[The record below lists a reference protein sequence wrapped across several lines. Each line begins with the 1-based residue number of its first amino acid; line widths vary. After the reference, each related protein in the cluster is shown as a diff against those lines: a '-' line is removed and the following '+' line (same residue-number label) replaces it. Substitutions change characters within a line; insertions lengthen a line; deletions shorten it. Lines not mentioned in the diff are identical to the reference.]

1 MHDSVVLVTGA
12 GGELCHLLLPELQQ
26 EGRDIVALD
35 LKPLPES
42 LVKCCRETVT
52 ASILEVDRLRRLV
65 RRHRP
70 RSVFHLAAVLSANAE
85 RDPALAHAVNV
96 QGTVQLLELCAEE
109 LGGDPEPVRFLFP
122 SSIAVYGLPDA
133 RTKASAGAVREEEWN
148 FPSSVYGC
156 TKLYCELLG
165 RNYAG
170 AARGDRRLDF
180 RSIRF
185 PGLIAADTVPSG
197 GTSDYAPEMIHAA
210 ARGRSYATFV
220 REDTRLPFMTME
232 DAVRAFL
239 TLESSSESDLTRRVY
254 NARAFS
260 PSAGEIRE
268 RVLAAFPGATVTFA
282 PDDRRQAIADSWPA
296 DVDDARARRDW
307 GFSPRHGLEEALRD
321 YLLPALGIPRNR
333 QPTPT

>member
-1 MHDSVVLVTGA
+1 MRDPVVLVTGA
-12 GGELCHLLLPELQQ
+12 GGELGHLLLPALRHDGGE
-26 EGRDIVALD
+26 IVALD

-42 LVKCCRETVT
+42 LVRCCRETVT
-52 ASILEVDRLRRLV
+52 ASILEVARLRELI

-70 RSVFHLAAVLSANAE
+70 DRVFHLAAILSSSAE

-109 LGGDPEPVRFLFP
+109 LGGGAEPVRFLFP
-122 SSIAVYGLPDA
+122 SSIAVYGFPDA
-133 RTKASAGAVREEEWN
+133 RAKESAGTVREEEWN

-156 TKLYCELLG
+156 NKLYCELLG
-165 RNYAG
+165 ANYAG
-170 AARGDRRLDF
+170 AARKERRVDF

-210 ARGRSYATFV
+210 ARRRPYAAFV

-239 TLESSSESDLTRRVY
+239 ALASATESGLTRRVY

-260 PSAGEIRE
+260 PSAGEIRDL
-268 RVLAAFPGATVTFA
+268 VLEAFPGARVTFE
-282 PDDRRQAIADSWPA
+282 PDARRQAIVDSWPG

-307 GFSPRHGLEEALRD
+307 GFAPRHGLEEALRD
-321 YLLPALGIPRNR
+321 YLLPALGARREHRAARP
-333 QPTPT
+333 